1 MPQRLLV
8 LLCALLTAMLL
19 MPHAFAEDETTEEEN
34 VFVQPTL
41 PPDAIRYDSAH
52 PDILEPDMLY
62 ARSAILIEASTGEV
76 LFEKNADEIMY
87 PASTTKIL
95 TAYIALQM
103 ADLENDVVTIS
114 QNAIDLVP
122 PTYATIPLS
131 AGEMVPMLDLIS
143 ATLVRSGNEGAN
155 AIAEYLSGSIES
167 FADLMNQ
174 TAQMLG
180 CSEDTHFVNPSGV
193 HDDNHYTTAR
203 DMAIIAQAA
212 MRNEQF
218 AAIVSQNTYDM
229 AATSSVEGT
238 NAGHPRRTLVGGT
251 YILDPESDDYYAKAT
266 GVKTGFT
273 NKAGRCFVGAASSG
287 SIDLISVVF
296 YSSNSG
302 VWSDTRKLMEY
313 GFTQIQSISPESLY
327 AEDPRVIDVTGFSLD
342 DELHGELTLGI
353 RAVDETKDM
362 TIIGNEDRINLL
374 RENFN
379 QISSVQWTR
388 EFRAPINVGD
398 VMGILT
404 YYSENNGTAEYE
416 LVATRSIAARED
428 APPTL
433 EQIEAYTAS
442 DENPWPR
449 FSWDLVVPP
458 AAALLLLIALI
469 RFLIRHRR
477 KRLKAPKI
485 KPVKKRYLR

>member
-1 MPQRLLV
+1 M
-8 LLCALLTAMLL
+8 
-19 MPHAFAEDETTEEEN
+19 
-34 VFVQPTL
+34 
-41 PPDAIRYDSAH
+41 
-52 PDILEPDMLY
+52 
-62 ARSAILIEASTGEV
+62 

-251 YILDPESDDYYAKAT
+251 YILDRKAT
-266 GVKTGFT
+266 TTMQRLPVSRP
-273 NKAGRCFVGAASSG
+273 A
-287 SIDLISVVF
+287 L
-296 YSSNSG
+296 
-302 VWSDTRKLMEY
+302 
-313 GFTQIQSISPESLY
+313 P
-327 AEDPRVIDVTGFSLD
+327 
-342 DELHGELTLGI
+342 
-353 RAVDETKDM
+353 TK
-362 TIIGNEDRINLL
+362 R
-374 RENFN
+374 
-379 QISSVQWTR
+379 
-388 EFRAPINVGD
+388 
-398 VMGILT
+398 
-404 YYSENNGTAEYE
+404 
-416 LVATRSIAARED
+416 
-428 APPTL
+428 
-433 EQIEAYTAS
+433 
-442 DENPWPR
+442 
-449 FSWDLVVPP
+449 
-458 AAALLLLIALI
+458 AAALWARPLA
-469 RFLIRHRR
+469 
-477 KRLKAPKI
+477 AAST
-485 KPVKKRYLR
+485 

>member
-193 HDDNHYTTAR
+193 HDDNHYTTAS
-203 DMAIIAQAA
+203 AA
-212 MRNEQF
+212 P
-218 AAIVSQNTYDM
+218 AAPKRRGS
-229 AATSSVEGT
+229 ATSSIC
-238 NAGHPRRTLVGGT
+238 P
-251 YILDPESDDYYAKAT
+251 
-266 GVKTGFT
+266 
-273 NKAGRCFVGAASSG
+273 
-287 SIDLISVVF
+287 
-296 YSSNSG
+296 
-302 VWSDTRKLMEY
+302 TRKS
-313 GFTQIQSISPESLY
+313 G
-327 AEDPRVIDVTGFSLD
+327 
-342 DELHGELTLGI
+342 
-353 RAVDETKDM
+353 
-362 TIIGNEDRINLL
+362 
-374 RENFN
+374 
-379 QISSVQWTR
+379 WTSCC
-388 EFRAPINVGD
+388 G
-398 VMGILT
+398 
-404 YYSENNGTAEYE
+404 
-416 LVATRSIAARED
+416 
-428 APPTL
+428 
-433 EQIEAYTAS
+433 
-442 DENPWPR
+442 
-449 FSWDLVVPP
+449 
-458 AAALLLLIALI
+458 
-469 RFLIRHRR
+469 
-477 KRLKAPKI
+477 
-485 KPVKKRYLR
+485 